1 MNAVACLVWYE
12 ARRNA
17 WVLQGAIVGLICF
30 AGFLWLL
37 PDVWTG
43 ADLAGIP
50 TGDED
55 RDPRFQSRIEID
67 SEQSEDGGVFSSR
80 HFEWSF
86 DSTRDPTGQPEPA
99 GSSASGSTRFDLPDE
114 LQFAFRPRQPAALIG
129 AMFLAAATLLGLFVA
144 HLREAERG
152 EMTLHYQSPVAAE
165 TQLGVRFLFSAAV
178 VVSVF
183 VAALAIYA
191 GLQNLQSL
199 SPTFPVAEGFG
210 RTVRVEW
217 SHWIL
222 VVTATQILPAA
233 AYILLFVQIQ
243 NAYALL
249 VTLLAGLAASL
260 LCFERWGLAA
270 SEAAARLPLV
280 RVSQAPR
287 LVEPVTDFDLDRFRY
302 DVPVDFVVVGALATL
317 VMLALASRIFRE
329 AEWS

>member
-1 MNAVACLVWYE
+1 
-12 ARRNA
+12 
-17 WVLQGAIVGLICF
+17 
-30 AGFLWLL
+30 
-37 PDVWTG
+37 
-43 ADLAGIP
+43 
-50 TGDED
+50 
-55 RDPRFQSRIEID
+55 
-67 SEQSEDGGVFSSR
+67 
-80 HFEWSF
+80 
-86 DSTRDPTGQPEPA
+86 
-99 GSSASGSTRFDLPDE
+99 
-114 LQFAFRPRQPAALIG
+114 
-129 AMFLAAATLLGLFVA
+129 MFLAAATLLGLFVA

-249 VTLLAGLAASL
+249 GGGRLAGFVTLLAGLAASL
-260 LCFERWGLAA
+260 LCFERWGLAVAPGSPLSDNGPPPA
-270 SEAAARLPLV
+270 STR
-280 RVSQAPR
+280 
-287 LVEPVTDFDLDRFRY
+287 
-302 DVPVDFVVVGALATL
+302 
-317 VMLALASRIFRE
+317 
-329 AEWS
+329 